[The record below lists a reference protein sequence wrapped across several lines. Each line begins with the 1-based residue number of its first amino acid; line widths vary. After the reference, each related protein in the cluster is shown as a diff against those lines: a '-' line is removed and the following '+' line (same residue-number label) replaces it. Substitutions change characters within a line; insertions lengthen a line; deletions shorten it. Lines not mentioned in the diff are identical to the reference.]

1 MCVQTVPYNTICRVR
16 ASVPLH
22 ISCRNH
28 VIAVFGRVD
37 RTEVSTYVM
46 RGRQLCTCQVWSGT
60 GNV

>member
-1 MCVQTVPYNTICRVR
+1 MQTMPYNTVRRVC
-16 ASVPLH
+16 ACVHIH

-37 RTEVSTYVM
+37 RMEVSTYVM